1 MDELLNPQA
10 LRVCSFE
17 SRRRTEMESLLQRCG
32 AIPTVAPSM
41 QEIPLEQNEIA
52 LRFAERLLRGEIGVV
67 IFLTGV
73 GARALMDAV
82 TIRHERSQILAALER
97 CTIVVRGPKPVAVL
111 REWGT
116 RIDHRAPE
124 PNTWR
129 DLLSTLDVEA
139 VPLVDRTV
147 AVQEYGRPNTELY
160 AELSRRG
167 ADVFPVP
174 VYRWALPDD
183 VAPLE
188 EAVRRTV
195 QGEFDV
201 LMFTSAYQLINV
213 LEVAARL
220 ELRDDWLQA
229 ANRCVIAS
237 IGPTA
242 SETLREEGLPPDLEP
257 SHPKMGHLVVETCEV
272 ARTLLAAK
280 RSTTD

>member
-1 MDELLNPQA
+1 MDELLNPLA

-82 TIRHERSQILAALER
+82 TTWHERSEILAALER